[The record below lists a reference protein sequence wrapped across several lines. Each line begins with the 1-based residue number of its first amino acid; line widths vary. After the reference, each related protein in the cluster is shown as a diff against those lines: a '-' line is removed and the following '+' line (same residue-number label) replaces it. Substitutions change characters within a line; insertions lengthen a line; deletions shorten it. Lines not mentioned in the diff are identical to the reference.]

1 MAGGTL
7 GFIAEIA
14 YGGKLIL
21 PAISFP
27 IYEESVNGGIHLI
40 CFGVRQALDVTVVL
54 WYIGTTN

>member
-14 YGGKLIL
+14 CGGKPIL

-27 IYEESVNGGIHLI
+27 IYEESVNGGIHRS
-40 CFGVRQALDVTVVL
+40 CFGMRQAIDVTMVL